1 MSKFIVLILISSAII
16 IACDK
21 NEITTC
27 NNDQKLKNLTDSTL
41 ERHKQALKVINNYP
55 LDEWGRNILNR
66 IEAVVGSEV
75 AQELREQTKNSLKD
89 KDILEMRLSLL
100 TEVYNAN
107 ELAMLSELYS
117 KDEGKSLLNKVSI
130 HDDRLRELIM
140 PALSKVL
147 SSAPPN
153 K

>member
-1 MSKFIVLILISSAII
+1 
-16 IACDK
+16 
-21 NEITTC
+21 
-27 NNDQKLKNLTDSTL
+27 
-41 ERHKQALKVINNYP
+41 
-55 LDEWGRNILNR
+55 
-66 IEAVVGSEV
+66 
-75 AQELREQTKNSLKD
+75 
-89 KDILEMRLSLL
+89 MRLSLL